1 MLQNTIDASIRTVAI
16 IFNKFYRKIYQGNV
30 TNAMKLLAV
39 NVQNGILPLNKK
51 NLEAIKAETFTR
63 QRSKVL
69 CFTDTPEQVH
79 PIKFE
84 TINADLVKRAAVR
97 TRGGAGPLGLNPDG
111 WRSILMAKQCANSS
125 TDLYIAIALKSSR
138 NYAHQIIFP
147 HH

>member
-63 QRSKVL
+63 QRSKVV
-69 CFTDTPEQVH
+69 F
-79 PIKFE
+79 
-84 TINADLVKRAAVR
+84 
-97 TRGGAGPLGLNPDG
+97 
-111 WRSILMAKQCANSS
+111 
-125 TDLYIAIALKSSR
+125 Y
-138 NYAHQIIFP
+138 
-147 HH
+147 